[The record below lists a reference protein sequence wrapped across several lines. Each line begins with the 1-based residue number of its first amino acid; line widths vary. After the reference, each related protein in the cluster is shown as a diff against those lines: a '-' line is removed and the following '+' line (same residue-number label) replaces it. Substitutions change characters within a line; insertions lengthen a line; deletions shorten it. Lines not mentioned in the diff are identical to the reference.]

1 MAGDQNGFACHRT
14 HVHRTWHRIA
24 VSLSFA
30 VIEDRHHVEVHF
42 ADAHGVVQ
50 QSIHVARLGAEPGHK
65 GVVVGVDLVIG
76 LAQYVGVLHIGRGAF
91 QAVQA
96 QHAQAVYIVA
106 DLGFIGIEGKLR
118 GLL

>member
-1 MAGDQNGFACHRT
+1 M
-14 HVHRTWHRIA
+14 
-24 VSLSFA
+24 
-30 VIEDRHHVEVHF
+30 
-42 ADAHGVVQ
+42 
-50 QSIHVARLGAEPGHK
+50 
-65 GVVVGVDLVIG
+65 VVGVDLVIG